1 MKQLI
6 LEPETALEL
15 LLTLLRAGTYFLA
28 GFVLLALFT
37 YVVFVCLEIFSPRPR
52 AKAKIAKVPPQVGC
66 ASVVEQNR
74 DLIFPETPILVAP
87 ERLVEEAVRVTA
99 PPHGAQIQ
107 MTVPA
112 NLEGEPTWP

>member
-99 PPHGAQIQ
+99 PPHGAQIP

-112 NLEGEPTWP
+112 NLEGEPTWL